1 MTATSPP
8 LEVERSEGRHQP
20 RQSPRRQAPA
30 SHVGRIPLSRI
41 VGVELRKSFDTRAG
55 FWLVAGIGIASLL
68 TTSAV
73 IAFADASELT
83 YGTFALATGFPLTVI
98 LPMIAV
104 LSVTSEWSQRTG
116 LTTFT
121 LVPHRSRV
129 MLAKAAAVILVAPV
143 ATAIAFAVGALGN
156 LVGPAIAGTPTV
168 WDQSLVDGLQMTLA
182 NVLVTLVGFTLGVL
196 IRNSPGAIVAYF
208 VYGFVAP
215 GLLTLLAFSQAWFH
229 DLRPWVDPTYSQ
241 DALLDGAFTAE
252 QWIHLALTSG
262 LWLVVPLSVGVLTLL
277 RSEVK

>member
-1 MTATSPP
+1 MTVTSPP
-8 LEVERSEGRHQP
+8 PEVERSETRHQTP
-20 RQSPRRQAPA
+20 REPPAGKRRG
-30 SHVGRIPLSRI
+30 SHVRKIPLARI

-129 MLAKAAAVILVAPV
+129 MLAKAVGSGPGRPGRDGHRVRGRARWATWSGPPSRAPRRCGTSPSS
-143 ATAIAFAVGALGN
+143 TA
-156 LVGPAIAGTPTV
+156 
-168 WDQSLVDGLQMTLA
+168 S
-182 NVLVTLVGFTLGVL
+182 
-196 IRNSPGAIVAYF
+196 R
-208 VYGFVAP
+208 
-215 GLLTLLAFSQAWFH
+215 
-229 DLRPWVDPTYSQ
+229 
-241 DALLDGAFTAE
+241 
-252 QWIHLALTSG
+252 
-262 LWLVVPLSVGVLTLL
+262 
-277 RSEVK
+277 